1 MTSARL
7 GCVVLDDYQSA
18 AKGAADWS
26 QLEHAVD
33 VEFEKRFIGEPEA
46 LIERLQNADIVV
58 ANRERTR
65 FDAATLAA
73 LPKLK
78 LLVTTGMGNA
88 AIDMLAA
95 KSRNIVVSGTGSDGA
110 PTAELTWAL
119 ILAMAR
125 SIVPEANGIRAGA
138 WQSSLGFALSG
149 RTLGLVG
156 LGRVGSAV
164 AKVGTA
170 FGMRVAAWS
179 PRLDD
184 ERAAAAG
191 VERASSL
198 EALFQ
203 SGDVISLHATLT
215 PESRGLVDA
224 KLLGLMKP
232 SAYLVNTSRAGLIDE
247 AALIAVLKRDGIAGV
262 ALDVFATEPT
272 QADNPLFAF
281 ERVLA
286 TPHLGYVTD
295 VTYAAFFSQ
304 ALEDILAF
312 LAGTPIRVLN

>member
-7 GCVVLDDYQSA
+7 KCIVLDDYQSA
-18 AKGAADWS
+18 ARGAAHWS
-26 QLEHAVD
+26 RLDHAVD
-33 VEFEKRFIGEPEA
+33 IEFEREFIARPEA

-65 FDAATLAA
+65 FDADILAA

-88 AIDMLAA
+88 AIDMVTAR
-95 KSRNIVVSGTGSDGA
+95 KRNVAVSGTGSAGA

-125 SIVPEANGIRAGA
+125 RIVPEANGIKAGA
-138 WQSSLGFALSG
+138 WQNSLGFALSG

-156 LGRVGSAV
+156 LGRVGAAV
-164 AKVGTA
+164 AKIGTA
-170 FGMRVAAWS
+170 FGMRVQAWS

-184 ERAAAAG
+184 ERAVAAG
-191 VERASSL
+191 VERAASL
-198 EALFQ
+198 ATLFQ
-203 SGDVISLHATLT
+203 SSDIISLHATLT
-215 PESRGLVDA
+215 PESTGLVDA
-224 KLLGLMKP
+224 NMLGLMKP

-247 AALIAVLKRDGIAGV
+247 AALIDALQRNAIAGV
-262 ALDVFATEPT
+262 ALDVFTSEPT
-272 QADNPLFAF
+272 TADNPLFAF

-286 TPHLGYVTD
+286 TPHLGYVADT
-295 VTYAAFFSQ
+295 TYAAFFGQ
-304 ALEDILAF
+304 AVEDILAF
-312 LAGTPIRVLN
+312 LDGEPIRVLN